1 MEQTK
6 KTKENYKVKGSNH
19 SRRIPSV
26 IHSKNLFD
34 NDKKKKF
41 KTQKSNWKIPTWAIY
56 VLYAL

>member
-6 KTKENYKVKGSNH
+6 KTKENWKVKGSNH

-34 NDKKKKF
+34 NDKKKKIQNP
-41 KTQKSNWKIPTWAIY
+41 KK
-56 VLYAL
+56 